1 MKFIQVIRF
10 LASGLAVCLIAASLW
25 LATLAVEI
33 VLYSSESSTQTA
45 QAAVV
50 LGAAAWGN
58 RPSPV
63 YKERINEAIRLYKQ
77 GRVGTLIFTGGTP
90 VPGYPSESAVGRD
103 YARVQGV
110 ADSAILVDTQSRS
123 TLENL
128 VQARELMKSAGI
140 QSILLVSDPLHMKRS
155 MYLAGELG
163 LSAQPAPTESSRVQ
177 SWNIRARFLWRET
190 WSLAAQQLMLNLE

>member
-1 MKFIQVIRF
+1 MKIHKLTRHLVW
-10 LASGLAVCLIAASLW
+10 GLALCLAAGALW
-25 LATLAVEI
+25 LAALAVEI
-33 VLYSSESSTQTA
+33 VAYSSESSTQRA

-63 YKERINEAIRLYKQ
+63 YKERINAAIRLYNQ

-90 VPGYPSESAVGRD
+90 VPYYPSESTVGRD
-103 YARVQGV
+103 YARMQGV
-110 ADSAILVDTQSRS
+110 PDQAILVDTQSRS

-140 QSILLVSDPLHMKRS
+140 KSVLLVSDPLHMKRS
-155 MYLAGELG
+155 MYLAKELG
-163 LSAQPAPTESSRVQ
+163 LDAQPAPTDSSRVQ

-190 WSLAAQQLMLNLE
+190 WSFAAQQLMVNLE